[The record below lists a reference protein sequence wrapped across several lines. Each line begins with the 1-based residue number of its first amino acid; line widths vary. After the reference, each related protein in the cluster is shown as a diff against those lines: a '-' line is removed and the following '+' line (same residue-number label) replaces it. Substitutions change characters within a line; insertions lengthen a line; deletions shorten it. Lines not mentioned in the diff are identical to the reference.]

1 MREWD
6 VIVIGG
12 GPAGSTAATVLAQ
25 RGRRVLLLEKSR
37 FPRYQIGE
45 SLLPLCFH
53 VLQRTGVLEKV
64 QGAGFTEKKSVQ
76 FITPDGHA
84 SQPFYFD
91 THLGEEIGTT
101 WQVVRS
107 EFDALLLDHARAQGV
122 EVREETLVT
131 GPIVEGDAIVGVE
144 SRSADGTKAT
154 CRAPITIDAS
164 GRGGVMMAHARWRV
178 PEPPLNRMAIWTYY
192 RGAKRDPG
200 RNAGAT
206 TTASLPGGG
215 WVWFIP
221 LQDDRVSVGIVDQA
235 EGLFAETREPERA
248 FLSRVDDNPWIAE
261 RLREA
266 TRDGDLRVTSDF
278 SYRSQH
284 CAMNGAVLTGDA
296 FAFLDPVFSSGVFLA
311 LRGGEAAAHAVDAAL
326 TQGRTDAAA
335 FTEYGE
341 WLCEGMEAMRAL
353 VHAFY
358 DPDFSFGRAIR
369 EAPETR
375 DRITDCLVGDIF
387 TDLSDLIETL
397 RRFAAI
403 PAPLTHGRV
412 GTEEAA

>member
-1 MREWD
+1 
-6 VIVIGG
+6 
-12 GPAGSTAATVLAQ
+12 
-25 RGRRVLLLEKSR
+25 VLLLEKSR

-53 VLQRTGVLEKV
+53 VLERTGVLEKV
-64 QGAGFTEKKSVQ
+64 RAAGFTEKKSVQ
-76 FITPDGHA
+76 FISPDGKA

-91 THLGEEIGTT
+91 THLGEEVGTT

-107 EFDALLLDHARAQGV
+107 EFDAILLEHARDQGV
-122 EVREETLVT
+122 DVREETLVT
-131 GPIVEGDAIVGVE
+131 RPLVEGGAIVGVE
-144 SRSADGTKAT
+144 AQSVGGIAETM
-154 CRAPITIDAS
+154 RAPITLDAS
-164 GRGGVMMAHARWRV
+164 GRGGVMMSHARWRI
-178 PEPPLNRMAIWTYY
+178 PEPQLNRMAIWTYY
-192 RGAKRDPG
+192 TGAKRDPG

-221 LQDDRVSVGIVDQA
+221 LPDDRVSVGIVDHA
-235 EGLFAETREPERA
+235 DALFAQTRDPEGA
-248 FLSRVDDNPWIAE
+248 FQGRVGDNPWIADQLKGA
-261 RLREA
+261 LRDEE
-266 TRDGDLRVTSDF
+266 LRVTSDF

-284 CAMNGAVLTGDA
+284 CAMDGAVLTGDA

-311 LRGGEAAAHAVDAAL
+311 LRGGEAAAHAIDDAL
-326 TQGRTDAAA
+326 SKGRTDAGA
-335 FTEYGE
+335 FAEYGE

-358 DPDFSFGRAIR
+358 DPEFSFGRAIR

-397 RRFAAI
+397 GRFAAI
-403 PAPLTHGRV
+403 PTPLSHGRAK
-412 GTEEAA
+412 TEEAA